1 MLRGAPEAQDQ
12 ATPVTISSAFS
23 TTCKE
28 FKDFASHCRKQESG
42 HSGETKSMQ
51 SRTHDYW
58 SVWKNFVLHG
68 VMQEDILPP
77 ALIQA
82 WRRCAA
88 LGLDPYS
95 SVELEEELIQRP
107 STATTTPLLSL
118 VRPAMEDLHQFA
130 EGSAC
135 VVTFADAQARI
146 VDIVGDPTVQQELE
160 HLGLHIGSSWS
171 EERQGANALALALQ
185 ESFPMQLDGA
195 MHYRATLHTLYT
207 AAAPVHD
214 LLGHTIGV
222 LAVIGHCEH
231 SHPHTLGMIT
241 AAAQSVSNQLQ
252 MQVWLNDANNL
263 LSELKI
269 TLQSLP
275 EGILL
280 LRHDGVI
287 SQMNEPAGS
296 MLALTPV
303 RVTGRRLSDV
313 LPLPIT
319 LTQALTHQQP
329 LSDEELVFD
338 TQHGR
343 VTCLCSLKPITSC
356 RQETGLETIMGTHG
370 LVTTEPVAADGF
382 VMILRSI
389 ERVQKLVHRMTGA
402 RARLTF
408 ANVIG
413 ESSVLKEALRL
424 ARLAANSNSTVL
436 LHGETG
442 TGKEIFA
449 QSIHNSSARADR
461 PFVAINCAAIPRELI
476 NTELF
481 GYEGGSFTGAD
492 RQGRPGKFEQANGG
506 TLFLDEIGDM
516 PLDLQTTLLRA
527 IETRTIVRIGGQR
540 VIHADVRIIVATHKD
555 LREEALR
562 GNFRSDL
569 YYRLN
574 VLAIN
579 IPALRQRL
587 DDIPLLVQH
596 FLQRQSRS
604 LNRPLAITTEAMVAL
619 QQHNWP
625 GNVRELENMLERV
638 TYLMPQTT
646 VTIDDLPI
654 DIKQSF
660 ATSKSFTSIAPVDN
674 TGTNHQSLS
683 LAEKHRALKEQST
696 NAEMQAIVQAWQ
708 ASDGQTTRAAALLGI
723 SRTTLWRKMVKYG
736 LIEGKH

>member
-1 MLRGAPEAQDQ
+1 
-12 ATPVTISSAFS
+12 
-23 TTCKE
+23 
-28 FKDFASHCRKQESG
+28 
-42 HSGETKSMQ
+42 MQ
-51 SRTHDYW
+51 SRTSDYW
-58 SVWKNFVLHG
+58 SIWKHFVLHG
-68 VMQEDILPP
+68 VMQEDALPP
-77 ALIQA
+77 ALAQS

-88 LGLDPYS
+88 LGLGPYS
-95 SVELEEELIQRP
+95 SMETEER
-107 STATTTPLLSL
+107 STPESPLAISHPLLSL

-130 EGSAC
+130 EGSVC
-135 VVTFADAQARI
+135 VVVFADARARI
-146 VDIVGDPTVQQELE
+146 VDRVGDQAVQQELE
-160 HLGLHIGSSWS
+160 HLGLRIGALWN
-171 EERQGANALALALQ
+171 EEHQGANALALALQ

-195 MHYRATLHTLYT
+195 MHYRAALHTLYT
-207 AAAPVHD
+207 AAAPIHD
-214 LLGHTIGV
+214 LLGQAIGV
-222 LAVIGHCEH
+222 LAVIGHHEH
-231 SHPHTLGMIT
+231 CHPHTLGMVT
-241 AAAQSVSNQLQ
+241 AAAQSISNQLQ

-263 LSELKI
+263 LSELKT

-287 SQMNEPAGS
+287 SQMNEPAGT
-296 MLALTPV
+296 MLGLAPA

-313 LPLPIT
+313 LPLPTT
-319 LTQALTHQQP
+319 LANALRHQQL

-338 TQHGR
+338 TSHGR
-343 VTCLCSLKPITSC
+343 VTCLCSLKPIAGC
-356 RQETGLETIMGTHG
+356 RQETGLETIIGSSG
-370 LVTTEPVAADGF
+370 LIIAEPAVADGF

-389 ERVQKLVHRMTGA
+389 ERVQRLVHRMTGA

-413 ESSVLKEALRL
+413 ESPALKEALRL
-424 ARLAANSNSTVL
+424 ARLAASSNSTVL

-449 QSIHNSSARADR
+449 QGIHNSSVRADG

-492 RQGRPGKFEQANGG
+492 RQGRPGKFEQAHGG

-540 VIHADVRIIVATHKD
+540 VILADVRIIAATHKD
-555 LREEALR
+555 LRAEALR

-574 VLAIN
+574 VLTIN
-579 IPALRQRL
+579 IPPLRQRS
-587 DDIPLLVQH
+587 DDLPLLVQH
-596 FLQRQSRS
+596 FLQRQSPI
-604 LNRPLAITTEAMVAL
+604 LGHPLAITAEAMAAL
-619 QQHNWP
+619 QQYSWP

-646 VTIDDLPI
+646 VTIEDLPG
-654 DIKQSF
+654 DIRQTFESARQQA
-660 ATSKSFTSIAPVDN
+660 ATAPIPD
-674 TGTNHQSLS
+674 
-683 LAEKHRALKEQST
+683 AREKHLQSNYQTSSQMEKGKALKELST
-696 NAEMQAIVQAWQ
+696 SAEVQAIMQAWQ
-708 ASDGQTTRAAALLGI
+708 ASNGQTTRAAALLGI

-736 LIEGKH
+736 LLQDNKQGTTLQS